1 MLDTDQ
7 LRSFLAIV
15 DSGSF
20 TKAAERV
27 HKTQSAVSMH
37 IRRLEEQLGCA
48 LFVKQGRGARLTD
61 EGEKLI
67 EFARR
72 IVQVEAGA
80 FAALSRKG
88 LRGAVRL
95 GIPDDYAESFLADI
109 LAHYSRRHPLVEV
122 LVVCEASSDL
132 APQVA
137 AGALDLA
144 LITDHQGLPGVEVL
158 RNEPLVWVASERF
171 QVEEG
176 TPIPLALGSTTCCW
190 RRATEEAL
198 EIRAGPYAAA
208 VLLQELQRHRH
219 GSARR
224 AGGDDSARLDGRTR
238 PQASRPR
245 GRLARIALDPHGPHS
260 RARTPERRGQGAR
273 RIDPPDPRRRGAPGR
288 LSAARSGPDVSG
300 VIEPLLFASD
310 PLGRIAFGSGSAY
323 FDALVPVLD
332 GRAPLPAER

>member
-48 LFVKQGRGARLTD
+48 LFVKHGRGARLTE
-61 EGEKLI
+61 EGQKLI

-88 LRGAVRL
+88 LRGAARL
-95 GIPDDYAESFLADI
+95 GIPDGYAESFLADI
-109 LAHYSRRHPLVEV
+109 LARFNRRHPLVEV
-122 LVVCEASSDL
+122 SVVCEASTDL

-144 LITDHQGLPGVEVL
+144 LITDHEGLKGLELL
-158 RNEPLVWVASERF
+158 REEPLVWVASERF

-190 RRATEEAL
+190 RRATEQAL
-198 EIRAGPYAAA
+198 TTVAAGVTRARVYSKNFSAIGTVLRAGLAATILPA
-208 VLLQELQRHRH
+208 SLVGPGLKRLGRAEGLPELPLNRMGLIH
-219 GSARR
+219 
-224 AGGDDSARLDGRTR
+224 
-238 PQASRPR
+238 
-245 GRLARIALDPHGPHS
+245 
-260 RARTPERRGQGAR
+260 
-273 RIDPPDPRRRGAPGR
+273 APGR
-288 LSAARSGPDVSG
+288 PSEEARALADAIRETIGSEARQAA
-300 VIEPLLFASD
+300 
-310 PLGRIAFGSGSAY
+310 
-323 FDALVPVLD
+323 
-332 GRAPLPAER
+332 